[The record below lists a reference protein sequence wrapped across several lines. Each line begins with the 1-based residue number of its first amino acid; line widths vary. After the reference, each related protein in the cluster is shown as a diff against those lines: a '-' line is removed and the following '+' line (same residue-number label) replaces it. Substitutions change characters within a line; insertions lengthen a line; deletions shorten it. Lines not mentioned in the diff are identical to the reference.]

1 VDAPVA
7 SLVAAPVNAVAPVA
21 PIAVRRISSKLRNV
35 KRGPAFRKMNNA
47 FTQLRSTRATRASHA
62 PRVSPR
68 APTHARAR
76 ATMTQNSRRVIMGG
90 SHTRRAKGSQRSRR
104 SQCKD

>member
-1 VDAPVA
+1 VA

-21 PIAVRRISSKLRNV
+21 PIATRRISAKRRHV
-35 KRGPAFRKMNNA
+35 KRGPAFLKLNKA
-47 FTQLRSTRATRASHA
+47 FTQLRSNRRAPTRASHA
-62 PRVSPR
+62 PRASPR

-90 SHTRRAKGSQRSRR
+90 SRTRRAKGSQRSRR